1 MDPGVFQA
9 EKKTGKD
16 VDCHFVIDKTTA
28 TKILHPL
35 CGLRGYRK
43 GLETMGHLLTI
54 ATGALTEAHLQAAV
68 RGWLDDRTEFPAP
81 ADFRTLLNG
90 LTDAHKLGQHGCPIC
105 QNSARMVTDLF
116 LVTFVGNTFMKDP
129 RQPPEIVQRNWK
141 SEWDDTPDTKALRAK
156 LGANQRLVAGA
167 RKCECVKGTT

>member
-1 MDPGVFQA
+1 M
-9 EKKTGKD
+9 
-16 VDCHFVIDKTTA
+16 IDKITA

-43 GLETMGHLLTI
+43 GLETMAHLLTI

-81 ADFRTLLNG
+81 ADFRALLNG
-90 LTDAHKLGQHGCPIC
+90 LADAHKLGQHGCPIC
-105 QNSARMVTDLF
+105 QNSARMVTDLS

-129 RQPPEIVQRNWK
+129 RQAPEIVQKNWR
-141 SEWDDTPDTKALRAK
+141 SEWGDPKTGEGEMDSVSQLRAK

-167 RKCECVKGTT
+167 RKCECVGGTDG